1 MQARL
6 EALLGLLAANV
17 LLELTPTLRR
27 KHEHAIGELV
37 HQRDVARRQSG
48 QPAGAFGWLAEMRF
62 YWDAAAREGP
72 LGRLT
77 VRVANAVLPYGWEYL
92 GVGERLV
99 QTPLT
104 DRCYLTLTQA
114 LHDRFGGSPAGPAG
128 TGKTETVKA
137 LGGALGRFTLVFCC
151 DESFDFQAMGRIFV
165 GLCETGS
172 WGCFDEFNRLEERI
186 LSAVSQQIQLIQEGL
201 RASADKVELNGRAV
215 ALGQGTGIFI
225 TMNPG
230 YAGRV
235 ELPDNLKQLFRP
247 IAMVKPDLV
256 LIAQVMLF
264 GQGFGSAERLAHK
277 VVPLF
282 DLMREQLSRQSHYDW
297 GLRAL
302 KTVLVGAGLLKRQ
315 TPVAA
320 GVAEERVLLQSLWEA
335 VAPKLLQ
342 DDLQLF
348 GALLADVFPG
358 CERPG
363 GGDEA
368 LAQHIRAVCAEEHLV
383 LGEAFAL
390 KILQASLFS
399 PLFLCCCLTRVRGGR
414 CTRRRC
420 CGTERC
426 WWVHRAAARARR
438 CGCWP
443 RRSRGTRGGRTPW

>member
-1 MQARL
+1 MSAYL
-6 EALLGLLAANV
+6 FLHFFSPV
-17 LLELTPTLRR
+17 L
-27 KHEHAIGELV
+27 
-37 HQRDVARRQSG
+37 Q
-48 QPAGAFGWLAEMRF
+48 
-62 YWDAAAREGP
+62 
-72 LGRLT
+72 
-77 VRVANAVLPYGWEYL
+77 
-92 GVGERLV
+92 
-99 QTPLT
+99 
-104 DRCYLTLTQA
+104 
-114 LHDRFGGSPAGPAG
+114 
-128 TGKTETVKA
+128 A

-151 DESFDFQAMGRIFV
+151 DEGFDFQAMGRIFV

-201 RASADKVELNGRAV
+201 RASAERVELGGRSV
-215 ALGQGTGIFI
+215 ALGQSTGIFI

-264 GQGFGSAERLAHK
+264 GQGFASAERLAHK

-302 KTVLVGAGLLKRQ
+302 KTVLVGAGLLRRQ
-315 TPVAA
+315 TAA
-320 GVAEERVLLQSLWEA
+320 AAQVAEERILLQSVWEA
-335 VAPKLLQ
+335 VAPKLLH

-363 GGDEA
+363 GGDEE

-383 LGEAFAL
+383 LGEAFVL
-390 KILQASLFS
+390 KMLQVRDGLQIAIAK
-399 PLFLCCCLTRVRGGR
+399 CL
-414 CTRRRC
+414 
-420 CGTERC
+420 
-426 WWVHRAAARARR
+426 
-438 CGCWP
+438 
-443 RRSRGTRGGRTPW
+443 